1 MSPAAGHTSLWEPR
15 RALTLNAARRHTRR
29 VRALRLAFIVGAGAI
44 LGVLAFY
51 MSRSIGRVDVAPRG
65 DGEAVRMTNPRYT
78 GLDGQGV
85 PYALTAEYAT
95 RSLDDPDVVKLIKP
109 VLTFARVQGADPSKV
124 TALEGLYDSKGQ
136 VMELRAN
143 VQVKTDDGYICDTSH
158 ARIFTSERRVEGDE
172 AIHCTGNFGEVEG
185 DSYEIV
191 EDYSRYIF
199 KDNVHAI
206 IYPEDMR
213 AGPTPQTEN

>member
-1 MSPAAGHTSLWEPR
+1 MAPATPHNSLWEPR
-15 RALTLNAARRHTRR
+15 RALTLSAARRHTRFIE
-29 VRALRLAFIVGAGAI
+29 ALRLAFIIGAGII
-44 LGVLAFY
+44 LGLLAFF
-51 MSRSIGRVDVAPRG
+51 MSRSISGEDIAPKG

-95 RSLDDPDVVKLIKP
+95 RSLENPDAVKLVKP
-109 VLTFARVQGADPSKV
+109 VLTFARTKGAAPSTV

-136 VMELRAN
+136 IMELRAD
-143 VQVKTDDGYICDTSH
+143 VRVRTDDGYNCDTSH
-158 ARIFTSERRVEGDE
+158 ARIYTAQRRVEGDE
-172 AIHCTGNFGEVEG
+172 AIRCTGNFGEVEG
-185 DSYEIV
+185 DRFEIV

-199 KDNVHAI
+199 NDNVHAI

-213 AGPTPQTEN
+213 ASKTPQTEN